1 MVTVDQAEAEP
12 TMAAE
17 IATAVFMV
25 IMVLPSASK
34 SEQRWWSS
42 PPKSFTHIMNI
53 NIRIDGW
60 LRIASVMLVFICIP
74 TATIE

>member
-25 IMVLPSASK
+25 VWFCQVQKQERATSK
-34 SEQRWWSS
+34 DLVVEPAKIFHITITSEHQQ
-42 PPKSFTHIMNI
+42 H
-53 NIRIDGW
+53 RIDGW
-60 LRIASVMLVFICIP
+60 LRLCWL
-74 TATIE
+74 